1 MGLSIAIAGGITI
14 FTIIV
19 IFSTIFIASEKLYE
33 EGIAGTISFDNDDEF
48 SKTKIRV
55 WGVNAS
61 SGSNLVNFTLVN
73 DGIEKLWNYDEFDFF
88 ITYDADIGGVS
99 TRVTEEFSYN
109 DAAFTASPA
118 VPVKMSEFNV
128 TRDCITIPDGSL
140 TTTLT
145 AGVDYPAPQGE
156 AFVRIINTRLT
167 GWGHTD
173 NNNDNQDVQEFTAL
187 ISDASDL
194 TNQIVFER
202 VDDGGFA
209 PQDTGICYEIID
221 FRSFFDSP
229 NAIKVL
235 DRNEVTYPTS
245 SLTVSGPSV
254 IPTDP
259 SGSDVVVFITGQ
271 MGNDAVSSDWN
282 NALSIAQWD
291 AANNE
296 PDFKRGQA
304 DGSLDQNPLS
314 YAVVEFTGS
323 NWKIQRYEHTVTVD
337 GAQVDIDFG
346 TVGLEEL
353 SDTSN
358 AFLHTQHTASGD
370 EQDELGAEAWISA
383 TDTLSIFAEGSGSS
397 TRVIGMWIIENTQG
411 QESGLTAQHLSDE
424 YVGTNDLIRMLN
436 APGDFVAVDSMNTAS
451 IFGENARSTGTV
463 TVYPKG
469 SVSISLTDSDE
480 ITLMRSHNDNAGG
493 DQGHDQRIR
502 FSLVEYPRPEKCV
515 GGDSS
520 LIAVDEWT
528 FSCITYDHI
537 DPGIINPNEYSEI
550 LAKLQHPIFAN
561 GLLEISLSSDNG
573 QVLNKT
579 LTVI

>member
-1 MGLSIAIAGGITI
+1 
-14 FTIIV
+14 
-19 IFSTIFIASEKLYE
+19 
-33 EGIAGTISFDNDDEF
+33 
-48 SKTKIRV
+48 
-55 WGVNAS
+55 
-61 SGSNLVNFTLVN
+61 
-73 DGIEKLWNYDEFDFF
+73 
-88 ITYDADIGGVS
+88 
-99 TRVTEEFSYN
+99 
-109 DAAFTASPA
+109 
-118 VPVKMSEFNV
+118 MSEFNV
-128 TRDCITIPDGSL
+128 TRNCITIPDGSR
-140 TTTLT
+140 TTTLN

-167 GWGHTD
+167 GLGHTD
-173 NNNDNQDVQEFTAL
+173 DNNDDQDPQEFTVM

-202 VDDGGFA
+202 VDLAFFS
-209 PQDTGICYEIID
+209 PQDTGVCYEIID
-221 FRSFFDSP
+221 YQGFSDSP
-229 NAIKVL
+229 NAIKIL

-245 SLTVSGPSV
+245 SLSVSGSSV
-254 IPTDP
+254 TPFDTR
-259 SGSDVVVFITGQ
+259 GSDVVIFITGQ
-271 MGNDAVSSDWN
+271 MGNDTTSLDWN

-291 AANNE
+291 SANNE

-304 DGSLDQNPLS
+304 DGSLDESPLS

-353 SDTSN
+353 TDPSN

-397 TRVIGMWIIENTQG
+397 TRVIGIWIIENTQG
-411 QESGLTAQHLSDE
+411 QESGLNAQHLSDE
-424 YVGTNDLIRMLN
+424 FVATDDLIRMLN
-436 APGDFVAVDSMNTAS
+436 APADFVAVDSMDTAS

-480 ITLMRSHNDNAGG
+480 ITLMRSHNDNAAG

-528 FSCITYDHI
+528 FSCITYDNI

-573 QVLNKT
+573 KALNKT
-579 LTVI
+579 LTVT